1 MRCPSILRSI
11 AFELNAPRNE
21 VNFYH
26 LETRFKKSP
35 VQSTLIS
42 VTSETQIRSCI
53 VFFYLGLTARQDYF
67 THFEQS
73 QSIGCA
79 KTGDP
84 REKPPD
90 HPQAE
95 LGLSHM

>member
-1 MRCPSILRSI
+1 MRYPSILRSI

-53 VFFYLGLTARQDYF
+53 VFF
-67 THFEQS
+67 
-73 QSIGCA
+73 IWV
-79 KTGDP
+79 
-84 REKPPD
+84 
-90 HPQAE
+90 
-95 LGLSHM
+95 